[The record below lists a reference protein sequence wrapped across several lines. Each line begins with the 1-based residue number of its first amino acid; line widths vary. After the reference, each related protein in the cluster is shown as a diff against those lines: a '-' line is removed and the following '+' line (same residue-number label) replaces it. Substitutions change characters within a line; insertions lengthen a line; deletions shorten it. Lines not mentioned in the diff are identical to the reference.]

1 MNFPKKQISNFFTE
15 KRASK
20 SYSPPGSIDLP
31 VNLGTKKKAEISL
44 FSFDEN
50 SRRTKTNAETQ
61 AERIP

>member
-44 FSFDEN
+44 FFV
-50 SRRTKTNAETQ
+50 
-61 AERIP
+61 